1 MNDKYILHITTVE
14 PETLRRMRRAIQ
26 HNRRGIG
33 LLGVGMIFLA
43 AVTEWQEARI
53 MRLMENTHRDE
64 MAG

>member
-14 PETLRRMRRAIQ
+14 PETLRRMRRAIR
-26 HNRRGIG
+26 HNRRSIG
-33 LLGVGMIFLA
+33 LLCVGISFLA
-43 AVTEWQEARI
+43 AVAAWQEERI